1 VKVVLT
7 FQVTG
12 TEEEA
17 WAIAEALEQKARDR
31 GYMAANSWVELEPTD
46 RADVLGPEDAAKP
59 PLTSAAL
66 LTRREEGAEAA
77 SIGGISLGDDDGRS
91 IN

>member
-17 WAIAEALEQKARDR
+17 WAIAEALEKKARDR
-31 GYMAANSWVELEPTD
+31 GYMAANGWVELDPVE

-66 LTRREEGAEAA
+66 LTRREEGDEVL
-77 SIGGISLGDDDGRS
+77 SIEGITLGDDDGRS